1 MPCNN
6 VDPCNNCNVC
16 TPDYTDLGCPD
27 YPKSG
32 CIIYDGDDIPC
43 LSIVKTENLNEILEH
58 LQTVICNLAPT
69 AYEDFDYG
77 CFSGQGIN
85 TEQEFVEFISAT
97 LCEVLGTQ
105 IPGGITS
112 LSTLN
117 TAIQSNLTN
126 INLIKNQNVI
136 SCFQTLASLT
146 ATENISALLL
156 AVQTLICSLNTRV
169 TALEISGGLAL
180 TAADSQTIDFT
191 TSGTLN
197 HTLTGS
203 VKRSATANNAITEQA
218 DGLHVLSPVITPID
232 SQEINLTVSGTH
244 SHTLQANIN
253 LSALDGESI
262 LTIEA
267 DGLYA
272 KQRQLNPADSSTINL
287 TLADIYNNI
296 FSADVIIDPNPSN
309 VLVATGAGLFVNG
322 SGFTLSNNS
331 VTNTILRDSSAYSVI
346 GRSSGIVGDP
356 ADIIAGSDTVLRR
369 SGSGNLDFGTIVTNN
384 IGADQVTFDKVQ
396 NISSSR
402 LLGRTSGGSGD
413 IEQIT
418 VGVGLTLASGSLTA
432 DLTSLI
438 TESSYTP
445 TLFNSTNVAASTAYL
460 TYYQQIG
467 ETVRVWG
474 ELDIDA
480 TSASVLSELTMSLPI
495 PSTFSASYE
504 LAGMAT
510 FEDNTI
516 VRILGSIVTDVAI
529 FKFIPQTNTNNKYS
543 FNFTY
548 KIIYP

>member
-1 MPCNN
+1 MPCTN

-58 LQTVICNLAPT
+58 LKDVICTLSPT
-69 AYEDFDYG
+69 SYEDFNYD
-77 CFSGQGIN
+77 CFSAVGIT
-85 TEQEFVEFISAT
+85 TEQEFVEFISSL
-97 LCEVLGTQ
+97 LCEVIGAQ
-105 IPGGITS
+105 VPGGITS

-117 TAIQSNLTN
+117 TAIQNNAIN
-126 INLIKNQNVI
+126 INLVANSTVI
-136 SCFQTLASLT
+136 SCFQTLTGLSS
-146 ATENISALLL
+146 TENIGTLLL

-169 TALEISGGLAL
+169 TALEISGGLDL

-253 LSALDGESI
+253 LSALDGYSI

-309 VLVATGAGLFVNG
+309 VLVATGSGLFVDG
-322 SGFTLSNNS
+322 SSFTLGNNS
-331 VTNTILRDSSAYSVI
+331 VTNSILRDSSAYSII
-346 GRSSGIVGDP
+346 GRTSGTVGDP

-445 TLFNSTNVAASTAYL
+445 TLYNSTNVAASTAYL

-495 PSTFSASYE
+495 SSTFSASYE

-516 VRILGSIVTDVAI
+516 VRISGSIVSDVAI

>member
-1 MPCNN
+1 MPCTN

-58 LQTVICNLAPT
+58 LKDVICTLSPT
-69 AYEDFDYG
+69 SYEDFNYD
-77 CFSGQGIN
+77 CFSAVGIT
-85 TEQEFVEFISAT
+85 TEQEFVEFISSL
-97 LCEVLGTQ
+97 LCEVIGAQ
-105 IPGGITS
+105 VPGGITS

-117 TAIQSNLTN
+117 TAIQNNAIN
-126 INLIKNQNVI
+126 INLVANSTVI
-136 SCFQTLASLT
+136 SCFQTLTGLSS
-146 ATENISALLL
+146 TENIGTLLL

-169 TALEISGGLAL
+169 TALEISGGLDL

-232 SQEINLTVSGTH
+232 TNEINLTVSGTH
-244 SHTLQANIN
+244 SHNLQANIK
-253 LSALDGESI
+253 LSSLTFANI

-267 DGLYA
+267 DGLLA
-272 KQRQLNPADSSTINL
+272 RQINIDAQDSTTIDF
-287 TLADIYNNI
+287 TNI
-296 FSADVIIDPNPSN
+296 GTTSFTGSVKIDPNVSN
-309 VLVATGAGLFVNG
+309 VLIATGSGLFVDG
-322 SGFTLSNNS
+322 SSFTLGNNS
-331 VTNTILRDSSAYSVI
+331 VTNSILRDSSAYSII
-346 GRSSGIVGDP
+346 GRTSGTVGDP

-445 TLFNSTNVAASTAYL
+445 TLYNSTNVAASTAYL

-495 PSTFSASYE
+495 SSTFSASYE

-516 VRILGSIVTDVAI
+516 VRISGSIVSDVAI